1 MSLGFLNLSGGTRLV
16 LLLLTGLLCISSSTS
31 AQVCDCRKGMEHLC
45 RCNVLIDNK
54 VANQQLAYLNR
65 LLEAEF
71 REFLDQSP
79 VTEVRVGKKSEM
91 RLKGEAAQ
99 GYINTQPTYGE
110 GMHIVLNPGLRR
122 DEALM
127 VLAHELGHAWQFGSR
142 SDADK
147 VDDFMAEGFAEW
159 VAFHLTK
166 RAGLTEFSYRIK
178 NNPDPLYGAGFR
190 WYFDLETKHGV
201 GSVISVMLNWVDR
214 SGHRS
219 VAP

>member
-1 MSLGFLNLSGGTRLV
+1 MNTDALRLSGAPRLAV
-16 LLLLTGLLCISSSTS
+16 FLLIFLLCFSSGAR

-54 VANQQLAYLNR
+54 IAYQQLGYLNR

-71 REFLDQSP
+71 AEFLDQSP

-91 RLKGEAAQ
+91 VLKGEAAQ
-99 GYINTQPTYGE
+99 GYIDTQPKFGE
-110 GMHIVLNPGLRR
+110 GMHIVLNPALRR

-142 SDADK
+142 PDAEEI
-147 VDDFMAEGFAEW
+147 DDFMAEGFAEW

-190 WYFDLETKHGV
+190 WYLDLETTHGV
-201 GSVISVMLNWVDR
+201 GAVISVMLNWLDR
-214 SGHRS
+214 NGHRL
-219 VAP
+219 APP